1 MLFVSVD
8 PNRDTPER
16 IAAYLKGFDPEF
28 SGVTA
33 PDAELAPLLKAL
45 GVAVEKHEHGGAN
58 YNVVHNSDD
67 LRDRPRTPQ
76 WIAVTTRSARPRPS
90 PPTTC
95 GSGSATGAS
104 RVARRMTCRL
114 AVATPAPEE
123 PISAVIYRVA
133 RSERAWLKRP
143 LMGWFARTYR
153 VDIAKR
159 STPISIATRR
169 STTSSRAHCGAAR
182 GRSRAIAS
190 TVVVARG
197 RHSHRVRDHRSDTLL
212 QAKGRSYS
220 LAALLGES
228 GAAVDALRRRSYCTI
243 YLAPHNYHRVH
254 APLGGALERTR
265 YIPGRRFSVSRAT
278 AAAIDRLF
286 CRNERVACWF
296 DTGAGPMVVVLV
308 GALNVSSVST
318 FNRGEI
324 ASGAARHWQE
334 DPPVPIERGAEIGRF
349 NLGSTVIVLFA
360 PGAVRWDP
368 RLADGI
374 AVAMGT
380 QLGRIEDRAAQVD

>member
-1 MLFVSVD
+1 M
-8 PNRDTPER
+8 T
-16 IAAYLKGFDPEF
+16 
-28 SGVTA
+28 SGWLLQHLL
-33 PDAELAPLLKAL
+33 PKDA
-45 GVAVEKHEHGGAN
+45 
-58 YNVVHNSDD
+58 
-67 LRDRPRTPQ
+67 
-76 WIAVTTRSARPRPS
+76 
-90 PPTTC
+90 
-95 GSGSATGAS
+95 
-104 RVARRMTCRL
+104 
-114 AVATPAPEE
+114 
-123 PISAVIYRVA
+123 ISAVIYRVA
-133 RSERAWLKRP
+133 RSERQWLVRP

-153 VDIAKR
+153 VDLAEAQHPDLDSYRTFNDFFTRALR
-159 STPISIATRR
+159 S
-169 STTSSRAHCGAAR
+169 GARPLAGDR
-182 GRSRAIAS
+182 D
-190 TVVVARG
+190 TVVSPADG
-197 RHSHRVRDHRSDTLL
+197 TLTQFGIIEADTLL

-228 GAAVDALRRRSYCTI
+228 GAAVDALRGGSYCTI

-296 DTGAGPMVVVLV
+296 ATGAGPMVVVLV

-349 NLGSTVIVLFA
+349 NLGSTVIALFA

>member
-1 MLFVSVD
+1 M
-8 PNRDTPER
+8 T
-16 IAAYLKGFDPEF
+16 
-28 SGVTA
+28 SGWLLQHLL
-33 PDAELAPLLKAL
+33 PKDA
-45 GVAVEKHEHGGAN
+45 
-58 YNVVHNSDD
+58 
-67 LRDRPRTPQ
+67 
-76 WIAVTTRSARPRPS
+76 
-90 PPTTC
+90 
-95 GSGSATGAS
+95 
-104 RVARRMTCRL
+104 
-114 AVATPAPEE
+114 
-123 PISAVIYRVA
+123 ISAVIYRVA
-133 RSERAWLKRP
+133 RSERQWLVRP

-153 VDIAKR
+153 VDLSEAQHPELDSYRTFNDFFTRGLR
-159 STPISIATRR
+159 S
-169 STTSSRAHCGAAR
+169 GARLLAGDR
-182 GRSRAIAS
+182 D
-190 TVVVARG
+190 TVVSPADG
-197 RHSHRVRDHRSDTLL
+197 TLTQFGTIEADTLL

-228 GAAVDALRRRSYCTI
+228 GAAVDALRGGSYCTI

-296 DTGAGPMVVVLV
+296 ATGAGPMVVVLV

-349 NLGSTVIVLFA
+349 NLGSTVIALFA

-368 RLADGI
+368 RLADGM